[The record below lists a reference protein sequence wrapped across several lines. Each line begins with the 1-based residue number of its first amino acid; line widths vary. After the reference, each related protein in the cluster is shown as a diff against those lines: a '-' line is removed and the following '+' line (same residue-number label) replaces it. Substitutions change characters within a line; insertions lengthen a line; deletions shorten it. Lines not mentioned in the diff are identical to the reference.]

1 MSSISNNEKYMKNYY
16 QFFQDF
22 ENFKDEANQLAP
34 DFPHKS
40 EILFDKIILII
51 RKFIDDQIAKVKLAN
66 EKIILQIKLEND
78 RNKQKIN
85 ELNEI
90 INKNNE
96 YINKLNTENINS
108 KVKYKNIEQEMNKLL
123 NSKKNDNVNYQK
135 NIDRIKTEYEN
146 KIKELSNIKNKLE
159 KEIKAKEEEIL
170 INKMNNDKNI
180 SLNEQKI
187 LFLDKEINSLKEKN
201 NTIIK
206 QSKINEDNLNK
217 EILSLRE
224 KIKTILVER
233 ENKENINTDEVN
245 NNLNNLMNYFKD
257 HLKAQNEEN
266 KNMFEKMIKEKQKNE
281 TKTELY
287 KNYKEISQKNSDL
300 LLGISIRDNKIKNLE
315 NQIIKLSEYKEVVIN
330 VNGFKCKY
338 CNKIYTY
345 ENFKK
350 HYLNCQKGIKDN
362 ISDIINNNNM
372 NHISINKVNL
382 NADKLKIKILKGS
395 IKQDELGKPYLE
407 YILDI
412 NYNTQNWRI
421 NKRFIQFASLYKTIK
436 NLFKG
441 VIQMP
446 ASSNIFINFT
456 GILNRTFNKNKIKN
470 LEIFIKDLAEIE
482 MVNTCKPFRKF
493 LEFDKN
499 VDDENEILI
508 NISQRQQIN
517 NNLSINNYNSEKA
530 GNIDN

>member
-1 MSSISNNEKYMKNYY
+1 
-16 QFFQDF
+16 
-22 ENFKDEANQLAP
+22 
-34 DFPHKS
+34 
-40 EILFDKIILII
+40 
-51 RKFIDDQIAKVKLAN
+51 
-66 EKIILQIKLEND
+66 
-78 RNKQKIN
+78 
-85 ELNEI
+85 
-90 INKNNE
+90 
-96 YINKLNTENINS
+96 
-108 KVKYKNIEQEMNKLL
+108 
-123 NSKKNDNVNYQK
+123 
-135 NIDRIKTEYEN
+135 
-146 KIKELSNIKNKLE
+146 
-159 KEIKAKEEEIL
+159 
-170 INKMNNDKNI
+170 
-180 SLNEQKI
+180 
-187 LFLDKEINSLKEKN
+187 
-201 NTIIK
+201 
-206 QSKINEDNLNK
+206 
-217 EILSLRE
+217 
-224 KIKTILVER
+224 
-233 ENKENINTDEVN
+233 
-245 NNLNNLMNYFKD
+245 MNYFKD

-281 TKTELY
+281 TETELY